1 MIWPLRKKKE
11 VAVIPVLKEIIFAD
25 DEGAHWKYKPVK
37 HITANEVALL
47 LPVFISLTQL
57 CDRWTYIKE
66 HKLDR
71 HFERVE

>member
-1 MIWPLRKKKE
+1 MIWSLWKKKE
-11 VAVIPVLKEIIFAD
+11 VAVVPELTEIIIPD
-25 DEGAHWKYKPVK
+25 NDGACWRYKPVR

-57 CDRWTYIKE
+57 CDRWPYIKE
-66 HKLDR
+66 HKLER